1 MPLARLLTRSDDQ
14 LVAAFRAG
22 DERAFE
28 RIHDRY
34 RERLQSFVRSMV
46 RNDPHTVEDVVQ
58 DVWIRAYNGLRAHDR
73 EMVLRPW
80 LYRIAHNRTMD
91 ALRGPALPAELP
103 EVLPARAV
111 GTAEHVEERERLR
124 EVVADIQGLPVQQ
137 RAALTLREME
147 GISYQEIAEALD
159 VSVPA
164 VKSLLVRARVGLA
177 EAAEARAGDC
187 AQVRRE
193 LAQGGYPSARIRGH
207 LRSCEAC
214 AAAAPQRTVKPGARP
229 SPATA

>member
-1 MPLARLLTRSDDQ
+1 MPLSRLLTRSDDQ

-22 DERAFE
+22 DEDAFE

-34 RERLQSFVRSMV
+34 RDRLQTFVRSML
-46 RNDPHTVEDVVQ
+46 RNDLHTVDDVLQ

-73 EMVLRPW
+73 EVTLRPW

-91 ALRGPALPAELP
+91 ALRGPVRPDELP
-103 EVLPARAV
+103 DLLPARAA
-111 GTAEHVEERERLR
+111 GTAERVEDRERLR
-124 EVVADIQGLPVQQ
+124 EVVADIQSLPAQQ

-159 VSVPA
+159 VTVPA

-177 EAAEARAGDC
+177 EAAEARTGDC
-187 AQVRRE
+187 AQIRRE
-193 LAQGGYPSARIRGH
+193 LAQGGYPSARVRGH
-207 LRSCEAC
+207 LRTCVAC
-214 AAAAPQRTVKPGARP
+214 AAAAPQRTVRPGA
-229 SPATA
+229 PAAAAPV

>member
-1 MPLARLLTRSDDQ
+1 MPLARLLIRSDDQ

-34 RERLQSFVRSMV
+34 RERLQAFVRSMV

-73 EMVLRPW
+73 EMDLRPW

-91 ALRGPALPAELP
+91 AVRGPARPGELP
-103 EVLPARAV
+103 EVLPARAA

-124 EVVADIQGLPVQQ
+124 EVVSDIQGLPVQQ
-137 RAALTLREME
+137 RAALTLREMQ

-159 VSVPA
+159 VTVPA
-164 VKSLLVRARVGLA
+164 VKSLLIRARVGLA

-187 AQVRRE
+187 TLVRRE
-193 LAQGGYPSARIRGH
+193 LADGGYPSARVRGH
-207 LRSCEAC
+207 LRTCATC
-214 AAAAPQRTVKPGARP
+214 AAAAPPRPVRPGARP
-229 SPATA
+229 AAATV